1 MYHIKFYFYYFIFLR
16 EYETKQCSN
25 ACNDISYGCQCVLEG
40 DRIPSLKSHGQAL
53 KQECCLPG
61 LFCDTGDA
69 PCVIIIIIIT
79 IFIERTNSSE
89 LESEALV

>member
-1 MYHIKFYFYYFIFLR
+1 M
-16 EYETKQCSN
+16 
-25 ACNDISYGCQCVLEG
+25 LEG

-69 PCVIIIIIIT
+69 RENLVCDLDGHDIPCAMWVAQW
-79 IFIERTNSSE
+79 RD
-89 LESEALV
+89 